1 MTLRSPIVDLVLL
14 IHVVVGLLGYGSI
27 AMHGFNLRKFRRLGW
42 TVQTERFFDGA
53 FDRTQWFVYGV
64 PVAGIAV
71 LLALKGATADV
82 SQGWFIGAVIMWVI
96 SAGIAGMVVFPTSRQ
111 LGASHK
117 DDSVAPAEGATTLK
131 VQIERSERAV
141 GICVVAYVIA
151 FYLMLF
157 KP

>member
-1 MTLRSPIVDLVLL
+1 MTLRSPIVDVVLL

-27 AMHGFNLRKFRRLGW
+27 AMHGLNLRKYRRLGW
-42 TVQTERFFDGA
+42 TAQTERFFDGE

-71 LLALKGATADV
+71 LLVLKGATADV
-82 SQGWFIGAVIMWVI
+82 SQGWFIGAVLAWVI

-117 DDSVAPAEGATTLK
+117 VDGIAPAKEAITLK
-131 VQIERSERAV
+131 GQIERSDRAV
-141 GICVVAYVIA
+141 GICVVAYVVA